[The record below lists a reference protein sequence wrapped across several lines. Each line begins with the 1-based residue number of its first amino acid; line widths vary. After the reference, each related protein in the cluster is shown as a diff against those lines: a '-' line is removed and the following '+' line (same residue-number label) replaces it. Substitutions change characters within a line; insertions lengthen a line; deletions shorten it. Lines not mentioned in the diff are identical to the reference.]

1 MLGSRNERM
10 EKLYGYSILP
20 KGESLGTMLLG
31 TIFQSQKKRKPRAG
45 CVYEEIAWAHKPL
58 YWLSGHKATDE
69 QERFFL

>member
-31 TIFQSQKKRKPRAG
+31 TIFRS
-45 CVYEEIAWAHKPL
+45 
-58 YWLSGHKATDE
+58 
-69 QERFFL
+69 QER